1 MTQLLEAPLDSV
13 TNVQNDV
20 WGDDEPRVVD
30 LSISGMTCAS
40 CVGRIERKL
49 GKLDGV
55 TASVNLPLESARVW
69 VTSEATDKDII
80 NAVEAAGYEATVV
93 NLITHKPSVEEPWR
107 RLETTGPDSASS
119 AQNDNE
125 SEGTGGHRGYEG
137 DIDLHGRDLHRRL
150 IVAAVLAVPIVAISM
165 IMPLHFPG
173 WAWVVGAMSL
183 PVATWCAW
191 PFHKAAFRAA
201 KHGSSTMDTLVSLGV
216 IAAMVWS
223 IVEVARGGAAHD
235 PHGAAT
241 WWAMPNIYF
250 EVAAVVVA
258 FLLAGRYAEHKSRR
272 RAGDALR
279 ALLDLGAK
287 DADLVATD
295 DAGNPIRLA
304 NGAWQTTRIAIEHL
318 QKGDVFAVAPGQIV
332 ATDGIIVE
340 GASAIDASMV
350 TGEPVPED
358 VVAGDKVV
366 GGTINTTG
374 YLLVRATAVGA
385 ETALARIGSLVAAAQ
400 TGSAPIARLGDK
412 ISAVFVPIVI
422 GLSILTFVGWMI
434 FTGNLHHAFMAAV
447 AVLIIACPCALG
459 LATPTAILVGTGRG
473 AQMGVLIKG
482 PEILERTRQIDTI
495 ILDKTG
501 TVTEGQMTVTDV
513 VVSDSYQNC
522 HSAEG
527 VLATHSQNPAPAGA
541 VLQLIAA
548 VEAQSEHP
556 IAKAIVRAALDSATP
571 ADASGQNDGE
581 GESNAHR
588 HSAATPERWGAQ
600 NLENKNSENELVVT
614 EFRAV
619 PGGGVQGAVT
629 GPMVGENIPVF
640 VGRIT
645 WLTELGAIVPSDI
658 ASAIHDA
665 EAAGATTIAAAW
677 PLTSVEEQQNA
688 VSKPRELSVNAVV
701 ILRDPPKSTSA
712 AAIAEFK
719 ALGLRPVLLTGD
731 GEGAAQAAASAVGIA
746 PQDVMA
752 RVLPEGKAAAV
763 RSQQAAGHMVA
774 MVGDGI
780 NDAAALA
787 TADLGMAMGTGTDAA
802 IEASDITLVRGDL
815 RAAASAVRLSRQ
827 TLRIIK
833 QNLFWAFAYNVAAI
847 PLAAAGLLNPMIAG
861 GAMALSSVLVVSNS
875 LRLKR
880 AR

>member
-1 MTQLLEAPLDSV
+1 MTQLLKMPSSIEI
-13 TNVQNDV
+13 ND
-20 WGDDEPRVVD
+20 EIKRELD
-30 LSISGMTCAS
+30 LSITGMTCAS

-49 GKLDGV
+49 SKIPGV

-69 VTSEATDKDII
+69 ISSEATDKDII
-80 NAVEAAGYEATVV
+80 NAVAAAGYEANLKTPDVGVSNV
-93 NLITHKPSVEEPWR
+93 NSPKTLPSPSSEPQ
-107 RLETTGPDSASS
+107 PA
-119 AQNDNE
+119 A
-125 SEGTGGHRGYEG
+125 HRGYEG

-173 WAWVVGAMSL
+173 WAWVVGALTL
-183 PVATWCAW
+183 PVATWAAW

-201 KHGSSTMDTLVSLGV
+201 RHGSSTMDTLVSLGV

-223 IVEVARGGAAHD
+223 IVEVARGNAAHD
-235 PHGAAT
+235 PGSGLLPHGASG

-295 DAGNPIRLA
+295 DVGNPIRLA
-304 NGAWQTTRIAIEHL
+304 NGAWQTTRIPIDQL
-318 QKGDVFAVAPGQIV
+318 QHGSVFAVSPGQIV
-332 ATDGIIVE
+332 ATDGVIIE

-358 VVAGDKVV
+358 VSVGDKVV

-374 YLLVRATAVGA
+374 FLLVRATAVGA
-385 ETALARIGSLVAAAQ
+385 ETALARIGALVAAAQ

-422 GLSILTFVGWMI
+422 GLSILTFIGWML
-434 FTGNLHHAFMAAV
+434 FSGDVHHAFMAAV

-495 ILDKTG
+495 VLDKTG
-501 TVTEGQMTVTDV
+501 TVTEGQMSVTDV
-513 VVSDSYQNC
+513 VISHDALAAGYTSDE
-522 HSAEG
+522 A
-527 VLATHSQNPAPAGA
+527 
-541 VLQLIAA
+541 LQIIAA
-548 VEAQSEHP
+548 VESQSEHP
-556 IAKAIVRAALDSATP
+556 IAKAVVRAVS
-571 ADASGQNDGE
+571 SGSTGARTVKDF
-581 GESNAHR
+581 NAI
-588 HSAATPERWGAQ
+588 
-600 NLENKNSENELVVT
+600 
-614 EFRAV
+614 
-619 PGGGVQGAVT
+619 PGGGVVGVVT
-629 GPMVGENIPVF
+629 GDRRHLGESGSSVII
-640 VGRIT
+640 GRPS
-645 WLTELGAIVPSDI
+645 WLTEGTTMPDDVAI
-658 ASAIHDA
+658 AIENA
-665 EAAGATTIAAAW
+665 EASGGTTIAAAW
-677 PLTSVEEQQNA
+677 PLEHLAPLT
-688 VSKPRELSVNAVV
+688 VNAVV
-701 ILRDPPKSTSA
+701 ILRDPPKATSA
-712 AAIAEFK
+712 EAIAEFK

-731 GEGAAQAAASAVGIA
+731 GEGAAQAAAAAVGIA

-752 RVLPEGKAAAV
+752 RVLPEGKAAAI
-763 RSQQAAGHMVA
+763 RLQQAQGHMVA

-802 IEASDITLVRGDL
+802 IEASHITLVRGDL
-815 RAAASAVRLSRQ
+815 RAAASSIRLSRQ

-875 LRLKR
+875 LRLRR
-880 AR
+880 AK